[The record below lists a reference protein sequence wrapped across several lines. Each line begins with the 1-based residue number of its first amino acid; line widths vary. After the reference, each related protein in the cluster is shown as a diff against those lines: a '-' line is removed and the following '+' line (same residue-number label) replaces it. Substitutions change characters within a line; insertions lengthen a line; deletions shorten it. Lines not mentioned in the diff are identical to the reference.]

1 MENIKHQSNKDISVT
16 PASLKFNFFASKVK
30 LMNYLILEVILFYI
44 MIFYTQKK
52 RDNLNSYSVDYSYLS
67 EASVTLA
74 N

>member
-52 RDNLNSYSVDYSYLS
+52 G
-67 EASVTLA
+67 
-74 N
+74 